1 MWHLKH
7 SASKRAPAALHSV
20 WTAAPRTPSPACMG
34 GSWDEWFSTP
44 RKHTRTTDL
53 ILATQQHTARQEKK
67 QIKSPNYSPFIRA
80 GLTACQSQAAA
91 PGLHH
96 VSRGEWLRKGG
107 RSHFEED
114 ILSGCLLHFHWRI
127 LHFTGDLILVN
138 PMNALVIPHSVR
150 GGGCGVMAKAEKLH
164 LQQQR
169 RKTPKWP
176 GLGVPSC
183 SVSPSS
189 VWQLEHF
196 ITWLHTMH

>member
-1 MWHLKH
+1 
-7 SASKRAPAALHSV
+7 
-20 WTAAPRTPSPACMG
+20 MG

-150 GGGCGVMAKAEKLH
+150 GGGSGVMAEGWKVASSTAKEEDTKMTRVRGPKLFCVPFLSLTAGAFHH
-164 LQQQR
+164 LTAHNAL
-169 RKTPKWP
+169 K
-176 GLGVPSC
+176 
-183 SVSPSS
+183 VSS
-189 VWQLEHF
+189 LN
-196 ITWLHTMH
+196 